1 MLYSWPQFGAHLKRA
16 ENRPQWPFTCKIFSV
31 VHRFDGPKMWW
42 SLKTPQLFAFCW
54 PLSGFFSGDFLS
66 GFFSV
71 KFWKN
76 FLHNSKKRISR
87 INLTYS
93 WNIGSYS
100 SPWGPARRGCADAA
114 AGLTAGWTL
123 CRNRAGS
130 TCTGVRLKGRH
141 SLIPLFS
148 QSTEKKA
155 KLATAKKTGQCVQ
168 QS

>member
-1 MLYSWPQFGAHLKRA
+1 MKRVDNWHSTVIVQMKHFLNGA
-16 ENRPQWPFTCKIFSV
+16 ERP
-31 VHRFDGPKMWW
+31 FDGHAMEFG
-42 SLKTPQLFAFCW
+42 TPQLQALCW
-54 PLSGFFSGDFLS
+54 PPSNILVTFCQGSFGDSLSEL
-66 GFFSV
+66 FSV

-87 INLTYS
+87 INLTYW

-141 SLIPLFS
+141 SWSRYLVRI
-148 QSTEKKA
+148 QRKIQQNC
-155 KLATAKKTGQCVQ
+155 KTH
-168 QS
+168 